1 MTIDSRFYELA
12 AILNRGGAFA
22 HYWIPSRDDGQKYS
36 LWYAVNG
43 HVPEPPASWQAQDLY
58 YSVNPAGPNVDR
70 SVHTKIHKSDVAAVN
85 CLYAEFDNKDWADED
100 ALTAHIA
107 SLRPFPSAIVQ
118 SGGGY
123 HAYWLLSETYEINTA
138 AGRTH
143 IDQIETA
150 WVGYV
155 KGDPTVHDLARVLR
169 VPGSQNHKYSPPK
182 PVSLMHF
189 VAGCVYRL
197 ADLIATLE
205 GAGQWPPVAKMNTA
219 AAGVQAVTS
228 DDHELLQLIYASD
241 SGYKFELLYQG
252 DTTQHGGDHS
262 KADLAL
268 CALLAFW
275 TQKDE
280 SRMDRLFR
288 QSGLMRP
295 KWDRDE
301 YRERTIDLACKSVTS
316 VFNPAE
322 PTDQGAI
329 DAAMS
334 AVDTAPPG
342 AGTPPP
348 QPAQAQAQPQAQPQ
362 TPLFRLADLEP
373 EITKMLSRRMSRED
387 KAELSSLIVT
397 FLAGNGQ
404 LLFDTVTNQA
414 YVQDEKHQVLGL
426 APEKQNA
433 ELRRYLRDAGINST
447 EYTYQYVI
455 EEMTMAAMF
464 NRTELHQN
472 MFQVGDVL
480 YIPCGPSYFVRASL
494 DKGLE
499 KLPNG
504 TDNVYFIAN
513 SAIPEWQP
521 VTLEDAQHPLTL
533 KATQVAINTPPD
545 AAQYTPDVQQV
556 LLSAWLVAF
565 MAGIRP
571 LPLLATLGNKGGGK
585 SMLLRSIMKLVMGPN
600 QDLTTITTDKRD
612 YDTMVTNDLL
622 VGLDNVDQLPN
633 GAEWFF
639 DSLATTATG
648 GMNKRRQYHTLA
660 QQVNLP
666 IVAAV
671 MVSSRTASFARPDV
685 AERTLPI
692 FVRPFEDT
700 ERETDSSLL
709 GELPQRRDAVLSWM
723 AYHAVNVMDRR
734 GHAPKGLPARFQDF
748 AQIVWAYCVST
759 DQEDQVIPILKAWRS
774 AQSLSVGDADPLM
787 RAIVEYLSDNAM
799 GTGLQD
805 LSAKELVSTLEKA
818 GYDLPFMGGG
828 KGIAARLRELKTML
842 ATLGITLTERVIQQR
857 PRFSIELMP

>member
-1 MTIDSRFYELA
+1 MATVDPRFYELA
-12 AILNRGGAFA
+12 TALQKGGAFA

-36 LWYAVNG
+36 YWYPVNG
-43 HVPEPPASWQAQDLY
+43 HVPEPPANWAKQDLY
-58 YSVNPAGPNVDR
+58 FSVNPAGASVDR
-70 SVHTKIHKSDVAAVN
+70 SVHHKSANADIAAVN
-85 CLYAEFDNKDWADED
+85 CLYSEFDSKDWPAED
-100 ALTAHIA
+100 DLINHIA
-107 SLRPFPSAIVQ
+107 TMQPVPSVIVR

-123 HAYWLLSETYEINTA
+123 HCYWLLNNTA
-138 AGRTH
+138 NVTPANRAE
-143 IDQIETA
+143 IASIQRA
-150 WVGYV
+150 WVDYIH
-155 KGDPTVHDLARVLR
+155 GDDGAKDLARVLR
-169 VPGSQNHKYSPPK
+169 VPGTQNFKYSPPRE
-182 PVSLMHF
+182 VSFIRCDL
-189 VAGCVYRL
+189 GCVYAL
-197 ADLIATLE
+197 ADLLAALE
-205 GAGQWPPVAKMNTA
+205 AAGHWPPVVTNNTA
-219 AAGVQAVTS
+219 RPGTGTS
-228 DDHELLQLIYASD
+228 LDDHELLDLARKSEN
-241 SGYKFELLYQG
+241 GYRFERLWAGNLDDYRNDQ
-252 DTTQHGGDHS
+252 S
-262 KADLAL
+262 AADLAL
-268 CALLAFW
+268 CTMLAFW

-280 SRMDRLFR
+280 ARIDHLFR
-288 QSGLMRP
+288 QSGLYRQ
-295 KWDRDE
+295 KWERDE
-301 YRERTIDLACKSVTS
+301 YRERTIRRACDSVYS
-316 VFNPAE
+316 VYE
-322 PTDQGAI
+322 PGEQPDQGAI
-329 DAAMS
+329 DAAMA
-334 AVDTAPPG
+334 AVST
-342 AGTPPP
+342 TPSQPKT
-348 QPAQAQAQPQAQPQ
+348 QPAQAKPKVVQI
-362 TPLFRLADLEP
+362 PLRLADLEP
-373 EITKMLSRRMSRED
+373 QITGMLSRRMTRED
-387 KAELSSLIVT
+387 KADLSYMIVE
-397 FLAGNGQ
+397 FLNRNGQ

-414 YVQDEKHQVLGL
+414 YVQDERYQVLGL

-455 EEMTMAAMF
+455 EEMIMAAMF

-472 MFQVGDVL
+472 MFQAGDTL
-480 YIPCGPSYFVRASL
+480 YIPCGSSYFVRATL
-494 DKGLE
+494 DRGLE

-504 TDNVYFIAN
+504 TDGVYFIAN

-521 VTLEDAQHPLTL
+521 IVLEDTMHPLDL
-533 KATQVAINTPPD
+533 RATQVAFNTPPD
-545 AAQYTPDVQQV
+545 AALYTPEVQKV

-585 SMLLRSIMKLVMGPN
+585 SMLLRSVMKLVMGPN

-692 FVRPFEDT
+692 FVRPFEDS
-700 ERETDSSLL
+700 ERETDSGLL
-709 GELPQRRDAVLSWM
+709 GELPVHRDAVLSWM
-723 AYHAVNVMDRR
+723 AYHAVNVLDRR
-734 GHAPKGLPARFQDF
+734 DSAPKGLPARFQDF

-759 DQEDQVIPILKAWRS
+759 NQEDQVTAILKAWRS

-805 LSAKELVSTLEKA
+805 LSAKVLVTALQKA
-818 GYDLPFMGGG
+818 GYELPFIGGG
-828 KGIAARLRELKTML
+828 KVISQRLRELKGML
-842 ATLGITLTERVIQQR
+842 GTLGINLTERVVMQR
-857 PRFSIELMP
+857 PRFTIELMN